1 MLLSKLGVSHG
12 AQLQIK
18 SQANEEEEDG
28 MKEESKKEDSLLIC
42 FVIERDD
49 EIGLKRFY
57 FEKTKTLDE
66 LLQYFLSMEALFDE
80 KKRRF
85 RK

>member
-18 SQANEEEEDG
+18 SQANEEEDG
-28 MKEESKKEDSLLIC
+28 IKEEGKKEDSLLIC